1 MKIIKI
7 KSKNINSL
15 KGDSEVDFTQPY
27 FQDKIFAIVGKT
39 GAGKSTLLDIITLAL
54 YAQTTRLEK
63 SISHVIS
70 EGSSESFCEVTFE
83 LNNKTYQSRIEQK
96 KQGDTIAQEM
106 YLFESHNLVTKGVE
120 LVCREIVALTGL
132 DFKSFSQSIVL
143 PQGLFSQFLNASS
156 YQRMALLEK
165 ITDTKLY
172 AKISKEVYRKANQEI
187 KKQQEMEQNF
197 KTLRHLTPE
206 KRQGLEKRLRV
217 IEEEKRTYNLDKLI
231 HQINQKKEFE
241 KTTATLDTQKI
252 ELEKLQKTLI
262 SKQFEEKEYHD
273 YIQFSVQEK
282 KKIEQSKLLDHE
294 LEFSQKNLKN
304 IQDEIESI
312 EKELNQVNLT
322 IKESESKLSQFH
334 IKETLLKK
342 ELENFSNITHLQQN
356 HTLIQSKFNERI
368 RYQNELQNLAQTE
381 ENLSEKPL
389 STEIS
394 MLEKRAIT
402 LEREIKKQN
411 IEKVEQQN
419 LILEKQI
426 VKLAQKE
433 TLEQEKS
440 SFIKTKRELED
451 HIENIKTQNKELKNQ
466 EQQLD
471 KVILQLEEKR
481 VLEEKIL
488 NYKEERA
495 KLKEGNPCPLCGST
509 QHPLFAEKVEPSKTA
524 QLLNEQKVRKKKLIT
539 QYHEGEKE
547 LVRDQTNI
555 AQIDEK
561 ISQKAHE
568 LVSLQ
573 HLKGDIHQL
582 KEEQQALQKELHG
595 VKQQRNELTFVK
607 EKITKTKAELLELKI
622 RIQKNNNRKKLE
634 EDLQLKIQELSYYLI
649 KTLRL
654 YGITLD
660 AHSINLLQQ
669 QRDSHQKLSHEL
681 KQLQQALHPIEGA
694 KIESQSQKNYIEER
708 LLSLKKRASM
718 QECDI
723 LLVKQ
728 NRFSIL
734 ENKDTNTYFQEIE
747 NKSKLK
753 RESYNQ
759 FMKLKEQFS
768 HQKSNYFSTVERLEK
783 QQKLKLLN
791 LDKLEVSRDTIQVKL
806 ENINQELGAIKNQ
819 IDQDDEYIKREE
831 KGLNSLEEQEK
842 IVKEWKQLNELIGS
856 ADGSKYQKYA
866 QLRTLTRVIELA
878 NRHLKKLNHRYLIHI
893 KDENSLELEIVDLYL
908 ANAKRAIATLSG
920 GESFILSLALSLAL
934 LDLNTQE
941 LEINTLFLDEGFETL
956 DEESLKEVL
965 RVLSTLERRGKII
978 GIISHTPLLKE
989 QIKTQIMIEK
999 KGDGVSSL
1007 SINQDLCLDAG

>member
-15 KGDSEVDFTQPY
+15 KGESEVDFTQPY
-27 FQDKIFAIVGKT
+27 FQDKIFAIVGQT

-70 EGSSESFCEVTFE
+70 EGSNESFCEVTFE
-83 LNNKTYQSRIEQK
+83 LNNKTYQSRLEQE
-96 KQGDTIAQEM
+96 KQGEQIVQEM
-106 YLFESHNLVTKGVE
+106 YLFESHNLITKGVD
-120 LVCREIVALTGL
+120 LVCQEIVSLTGL
-132 DFKSFSQSIVL
+132 DFNSFSQSIVL
-143 PQGLFSQFLNASS
+143 PQGLFNQFLTASTH
-156 YQRMALLEK
+156 QRTALLEK

-172 AKISKEVYRKANQEI
+172 AKISKEVYRKSNQEI

-197 KTLRHLTPE
+197 KILRHLNPE
-206 KRQGLEKRLRV
+206 KRQDLEKRLKE
-217 IEEEKRTYNLDKLI
+217 IEEEKKRYNLEKIL
-231 HQINQKKEFE
+231 HQISQKKEFE
-241 KTTATLDTQKI
+241 EDTATLDKQKI

-262 SKQFEEKEYHD
+262 NKQFEEKEYHD

-294 LEFSQKNLKN
+294 LEFSQKNLKS
-304 IQDEIESI
+304 IQAEIKTIERELEQIERSI
-312 EKELNQVNLT
+312 Q
-322 IKESESKLSQFH
+322 ESESKLSQLH

-342 ELENFSNITHLQQN
+342 ELENFENITHLQQN
-356 HTLIQSKFNERI
+356 YTLIQSKFNERI
-368 RYQNELQNLAQTE
+368 RYQNELQNLTQIE
-381 ENLSEKPL
+381 EKLSEKPL
-389 STEIS
+389 STEIT
-394 MLEKRAIT
+394 MLEKRAVA
-402 LEREIKKQN
+402 LEREIKAQN

-426 VKLAQKE
+426 AKLAQKE
-433 TLEQEKS
+433 QLEQKKS
-440 SFIKTKRELED
+440 SLI
-451 HIENIKTQNKELKNQ
+451 QSQKELQSNIETIQRQNRTLQ
-466 EQQLD
+466 EQERQLD
-471 KVILQLEEKR
+471 QVIQQLEEKKI
-481 VLEEKIL
+481 LEEKII
-488 NYKEERA
+488 NYEEDRA
-495 KLKEGNPCPLCGST
+495 KLKKGDPCPLCGAT
-509 QHPLFAEKVEPSKTA
+509 EHPLFKEKVEPNKTT
-524 QLLNEQKVRKKKLIT
+524 QLLEEQKKLKEKLQT
-539 QYHEGEKE
+539 QRHQGEKE
-547 LVRDQTNI
+547 LVKNETEI
-555 AQIDEK
+555 AQINEK
-561 ISQKAHE
+561 IKQQAHE

-582 KEEQQALQKELHG
+582 REEQQRLQKELQA
-595 VKQQRNELTFVK
+595 VNQQRNELKFVK
-607 EKITKTKAELLELKI
+607 EKIVKAKEELLELKI
-622 RIQKNNNRKKLE
+622 RIQKNNNRKKIE

-660 AHSINLLQQ
+660 PHSITLLEQ
-669 QRDSHQKLSHEL
+669 QRDAYQKLSLEL

-734 ENKDTNTYFQEIE
+734 ENKDTLQYAQELEHQSKIKQE
-747 NKSKLK
+747 NH
-753 RESYNQ
+753 NQ
-759 FMKLKEQFS
+759 FMQLKELFS
-768 HQKSNYFSTVERLEK
+768 RQKSSYFSTVERLEK

-791 LDKLEVSRDTIQVKL
+791 LETLELERDKVKQKL

-819 IDQDDEYIKREE
+819 LEQDDEYIQREE
-831 KGLNSLEEQEK
+831 KGLNNLEEQK
-842 IVKEWKQLNELIGS
+842 RIVKEWRQLNELIGS
-856 ADGSKYQKYA
+856 ADGSKYQRYA
-866 QLRTLTRVIELA
+866 QLRTLRNLVELA
-878 NRHLKKLNHRYLIHI
+878 NRHLKKLNHRYLINI
-893 KDENSLELEIVDLYL
+893 KEDNSLELEIVDLYL
-908 ANAKRAIATLSG
+908 ANAKRTIATLSG

-934 LDLNTQE
+934 IDLNSQE

-956 DEESLKEVL
+956 DDESLQEVL
-965 RVLSTLERRGKII
+965 QVLSSLECQGKII

-989 QIKTQIMIEK
+989 QIKTQIIIEK
-999 KGDGVSSL
+999 KGDGISSL